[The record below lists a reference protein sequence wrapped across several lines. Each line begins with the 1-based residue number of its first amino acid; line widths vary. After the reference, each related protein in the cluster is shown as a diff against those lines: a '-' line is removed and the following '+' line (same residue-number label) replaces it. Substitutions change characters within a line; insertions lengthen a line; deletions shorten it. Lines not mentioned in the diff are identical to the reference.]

1 MRVLAID
8 YGAKGIGVAIT
19 DELQWTIRPLPTI
32 RRRGRS
38 GPVDLVA
45 VIQGLV
51 AEYEVGTV
59 VLGWPLRM
67 DGGRGEAAH
76 RVERL
81 AERLRAA
88 LFLPVVLVDERLTS
102 READARLRD
111 SGATRDE
118 RCRHSDALA
127 AVVILE
133 DYLAAQALASPPA
146 SPLRSEADLHPEPEE
161 ELA

>member
-8 YGAKGIGVAIT
+8 YGVKGIGVAIT

-32 RRRGRS
+32 RRRGRT
-38 GPVDLVA
+38 GPIDPVA
-45 VIQGLV
+45 EIQSLV
-51 AEYEVGTV
+51 AEHEVGTV

-67 DGGRGEAAH
+67 DGGRGEAAQ

-88 LFLPVVLVDERLTS
+88 LSLPVVLVDERLTS
-102 READARLRD
+102 READARLRN

-118 RCRHSDALA
+118 RRRHSDALA

-133 DYLAAQALASPPA
+133 DYLAAQAIASPPT
-146 SPLRSEADLHPEPEE
+146 SPFRPEADLQPESEE
-161 ELA
+161 EWA

>member
-19 DELQWTIRPLPTI
+19 DEMQWTIRPLPTI
-32 RRRGRS
+32 RRQGRT
-38 GPVDLVA
+38 GPIDPVA
-45 VIQGLV
+45 EIQSLV

-67 DGGRGEAAH
+67 DGGRGEAAQ

-88 LFLPVVLVDERLTS
+88 LSLPVVLVDERLTS

-111 SGATRDE
+111 SGATRVE
-118 RCRHSDALA
+118 RRRHSDALA

-133 DYLAAQALASPPA
+133 DYLAAQAMASPPTN
-146 SPLRSEADLHPEPEE
+146 PLRPEADLHPESEE
-161 ELA
+161 EWA